1 MYASRT
7 RHDNNNSSH
16 FVTRK
21 NKPREE
27 ISPRFDEIFRGM
39 EKL

>member
-1 MYASRT
+1 MPLVPGMT
-7 RHDNNNSSH
+7 IIIRHI
-16 FVTRK
+16 VTRK